1 MVEKGEELYMRKVK
15 APAQWENMN
24 LLMEI
29 HNLKITLRD
38 IYTQKGSAN
47 SEYISL
53 SIKLDLLMKEY
64 IDGKLS
70 NLMSISKHRHKET
83 LQQVE
88 SAASKR
94 RVNYWSFFVNGFH
107 N

>member
-1 MVEKGEELYMRKVK
+1 MRKVQ
-15 APAQWENMN
+15 APAQWENLN

-53 SIKLDLLMKEY
+53 SIKLDLLMNEY
-64 IDGKLS
+64 IDEKLS
-70 NLMSISKHRHKET
+70 NLMSISKHRRKEN
-83 LQQVE
+83 LQLADTV
-88 SAASKR
+88 APKR
-94 RVNYWSFFVNGFH
+94 KVNYWSFFVNGFH